1 MLGTGRLGRRV
12 AALGAQLLLNRQRQI
27 LDPRHGN
34 RPHHF
39 AHRLSLCCRRICRR
53 LTWSLIGLLRSFVVI
68 VLLGRRWSRC
78 WGRRYRGNR
87 DRRCNGSR
95 SRLRLQLRGNR
106 FRFAVILLVIVA
118 VIVRLVCL
126 DGGLE

>member
-12 AALGAQLLLNRQRQI
+12 AALGAQLLLNRQRQV

-39 AHRLSLCCRRICRR
+39 AHRLGRCCRRICRR
-53 LTWSLIGLLRSFVVI
+53 LSWSLIGLLRSFVMI
-68 VLLGRRWSRC
+68 VLLGQSWSRC
-78 WGRRYRGNR
+78 WRRRYCGNRGRRGN
-87 DRRCNGSR
+87 G

-126 DGGLE
+126 GDGLE